1 MKNKKSLEW
10 QEGYEQG
17 RKDMEQEIF
26 TSVEKAIE
34 RKNVIINYMR
44 EDMNLKRNKFLKRLT
59 NCLLIFLVF
68 LSGFVSSIFYIYS
81 IQSSQAFVTPIL
93 NNQIIISMPS
103 PINSTEVLLE
113 KISDIAF
120 ANTLNKTFKLNYY
133 DCTQYSQDLVIELN
147 KSNISSYC
155 IFGRISTGKYTYGLH
170 SWVGVIIEGT
180 EYYFDAVGGFRIS
193 PEIWESWD
201 YKILTR
207 GKCL

>member
-1 MKNKKSLEW
+1 MEKKLKQRILTTALLVVVFSL
-10 QEGYEQG
+10 GALST
-17 RKDMEQEIF
+17 R
-26 TSVEKAIE
+26 V
-34 RKNVIINYMR
+34 
-44 EDMNLKRNKFLKRLT
+44 
-59 NCLLIFLVF
+59 LLD
-68 LSGFVSSIFYIYS
+68 YY
-81 IQSSQAFVTPIL
+81 SSQAFVTPIL

-133 DCTQYSQDLVIELN
+133 DCTQFSQDLVIELN
-147 KSNISSYC
+147 KTNISSYC

-170 SWVGVIIEGT
+170 TWLGVIIEGT